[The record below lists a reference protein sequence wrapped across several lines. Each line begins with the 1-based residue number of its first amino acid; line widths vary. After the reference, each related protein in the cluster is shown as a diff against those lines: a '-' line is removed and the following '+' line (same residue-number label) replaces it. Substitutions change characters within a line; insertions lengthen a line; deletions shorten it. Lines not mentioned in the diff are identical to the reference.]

1 MSKNTDRNLDE
12 RASERN
18 SGENL
23 DVNLNE
29 NAETN
34 LDASVGVNLSSASP
48 ASENETLNLDEN
60 GKISGRENLNPNS
73 GEANGGAE
81 NISRVAP
88 KCRTQNLFKRV
99 LEISLQGAAGA
110 LICAGRVG
118 LWLSDAASGLKDE
131 TQKAQ
136 LSKINE
142 ERAKFDGAS
151 SISQD
156 KGKEI
161 VANRLKTDADGI
173 KFGRIYLA
181 KRCALGSPGGEYF
194 YETKAKFNG
203 FSYDFKIGAAR
214 GEILNLKIKSQI

>member
-1 MSKNTDRNLDE
+1 MSKNTDRNLNE
-12 RASERN
+12 RASGRN
-18 SGENL
+18 LGVNL
-23 DVNLNE
+23 GVNLNE

-34 LDASVGVNLSSASP
+34 LDASVGVNLSGASP
-48 ASENETLNLDEN
+48 TSENETIKSDKSEQA
-60 GKISGRENLNPNS
+60 RENLNPNS

-151 SISQD
+151 IISQD
-156 KGKEI
+156 KVKEI

>member
-1 MSKNTDRNLDE
+1 MSKNTDQNLDE

-23 DVNLNE
+23 DVNLNKNDE
-29 NAETN
+29 AN
-34 LDASVGVNLSSASP
+34 LDASVNVNLSSASP
-48 ASENETLNLDEN
+48 ASENEILNLDEN
-60 GKISGRENLNPNS
+60 SKIGGRENLNPNS

-81 NISRVAP
+81 NTSRVAQ
-88 KCRTQNLFKRV
+88 KYRTQNLFKKA

-110 LICAGRVG
+110 LICAGRAG
-118 LWLSDAASGLKDE
+118 LWLLDAASGLKDE

-142 ERAKFDGAS
+142 ERAKFDGVS
-151 SISQD
+151 IISQD
-156 KGKEI
+156 RVKEI

-173 KFGRIYLA
+173 EFGRIYLA
-181 KRCALGSPGGEYF
+181 KRCALGSSGGEYF

-214 GEILNLKIKSQI
+214 GEILNLKIKS

>member
-1 MSKNTDRNLDE
+1 MSKNMDQNLDE
-12 RASERN
+12 RAGERN
-18 SGENL
+18 SGENRAENL
-23 DVNLNE
+23 GENAGVNLDAGTDVNLNE
-29 NAETN
+29 NGEKNAGE
-34 LDASVGVNLSSASP
+34 
-48 ASENETLNLDEN
+48 SEQA
-60 GKISGRENLNPNS
+60 RENLNPNS

-88 KCRTQNLFKRV
+88 KCRMQNLFKKA
-99 LEISLQGAAGA
+99 LEILLQGAASA
-110 LICAGRVG
+110 LVYAGRAG
-118 LWLSDAASGLKDE
+118 LWLLDAASGLKDE

-151 SISQD
+151 IISQD
-156 KGKEI
+156 KVKEI

-173 KFGRIYLA
+173 EFGRIYLA

-203 FSYDFKIGAAR
+203 F
-214 GEILNLKIKSQI
+214 

>member
-1 MSKNTDRNLDE
+1 MSKNTDRNLNE
-12 RASERN
+12 RASGRN
-18 SGENL
+18 LGVNL
-23 DVNLNE
+23 GVNLNE

-34 LDASVGVNLSSASP
+34 LDASVGVNLSGASP
-48 ASENETLNLDEN
+48 TSENETIKSDKSEQA
-60 GKISGRENLNPNS
+60 RENLNPNS

-81 NISRVAP
+81 NISRVAQ
-88 KCRTQNLFKRV
+88 KYRTQNLFKKA

-110 LICAGRVG
+110 LICAGRAG
-118 LWLSDAASGLKDE
+118 LWLLDAASGLKDE

-142 ERAKFDGAS
+142 ERAKFDGVS
-151 SISQD
+151 IISQD
-156 KGKEI
+156 KVKEI
-161 VANRLKTDADGI
+161 VVNRLKTDADGI
-173 KFGRIYLA
+173 EFGRIYLA
-181 KRCALGSPGGEYF
+181 KRCALGSLGGEYF

>member
-110 LICAGRVG
+110 LIC
-118 LWLSDAASGLKDE
+118 E

-151 SISQD
+151 IISQD
-156 KGKEI
+156 KVKEI